1 MEFKELY
8 NELERNVEMALLSMW
23 APGDHPMRPAMINL
37 FEREK
42 LLSNPVFQS
51 QFKWESVNNTNWKNY
66 LCQDF
71 INKIIPASFIPHA
84 HQARSW
90 ELAHQNK
97 SFVVTS
103 GTSSGKTECFLYP
116 VLNHAFQ
123 NKETKGIEAI
133 FLYPLNALMSDQKD
147 RLGKLCD
154 ELDTSFAIYNG
165 NTPENTAKGV
175 IKYKKELRT
184 RNDIRTQIPQ
194 ILISNPSMLEY
205 ILVRKADQDMIETCK
220 QNKSLKWI
228 IIDEAHTYTGSAA
241 IELRYQIK
249 RILEAFGRDIDDVNI
264 ICTSATIGDPQKPQ
278 ELVDFIS
285 TLTGKQN
292 ITIVNGQRDLGHI
305 SVHDLQSE
313 LNKSKYNSLS
323 PNSILALRQEI
334 IDSGSISIE
343 NLWLRLY
350 NTPFNLSDALETV
363 DFLCSLTVN
372 GVNVLSL
379 RGHYFLRNI
388 NGLFACT
395 NPKCTRNNESPLGH
409 ITSVPGTVC
418 PHCGGALLEIVQC
431 KTCGTHLISGEHNAK
446 SVRQILMPEDVDLFN
461 NDDDAASV
469 TIQASSNEWTPFLG
483 HPHDHTYVKPKDK
496 VHQSIINFDVQE
508 PNGYSHTK
516 SSTATNWVECFHDEH
531 AVCPICAEDNS
542 RRFKHFRIPVDTLN
556 TIVAPVIL
564 AAIQPHNKPWG
575 SYISFT
581 DSRQGTANTTKL
593 FNANSER
600 RLSRSKCIAAL
611 NDRLSKIK
619 QDAMYVWIEEQA
631 NELLANG
638 NTQQYDNCIAKLRE
652 LEKDAYISIEKLAE
666 YICGNYEMLRH
677 YLGEVTTI
685 PSSAISV
692 YTAAMIR
699 NLIGRR
705 PINEPC
711 LEGLGL
717 ITLVYPE
724 LLKIKSPTEKIAE
737 VEWQNFLK
745 ICIDY
750 HIRFENHIQPML
762 CISDDFT
769 EYQYAR
775 NSSYGLPIFPS
786 DWTGDGKKWPTI
798 KEVDGHVSEEQ
809 NRLIVLLC
817 AALGIYTAQDLE
829 KAVNRNLVSRL
840 MDVAWDNI
848 CQILTRVSP
857 NGNGYANPDRYKNA
871 EDNVGGYYLD
881 LSVNCPTN
889 VCYIKFTS
897 ESWCC
902 PVSKRLVDTIFC
914 GYSPTM
920 NGILNKRNIERY
932 KCTKKYSSS
941 RDLSTL
947 DTELT
952 NDNLMSNYFKTSL
965 IDKPAYIAA
974 EHSAQQSDNTRDR
987 FTEEFKKGLL
997 HILNCSTTMEMGVD
1011 IGDIEVVL
1019 MATIPPTPANYQQRA
1034 GRAGRKGQPKS
1045 LALSFCNS
1053 TPIAAEAFD
1062 NPMKPLISVT
1072 SASKIVTSQTIVQRH
1087 INSYLFKTFI
1097 DKEKAKITAI
1107 SSVSDFFEPFGSSLC
1122 NAFISRL
1129 NIFKGD
1135 QDVID
1140 TIYKTFDIQNQSQV
1154 HGLIQNTINCISE
1167 IADIYQDYVDSL
1179 KKAVVEKEND
1189 KTNPN
1194 SQYQAKGIAY
1204 QLYRLQEENL
1214 LVYLSEGQFLP
1225 NANMPTNVVEFDTT
1239 SINTLNDIKK
1249 WMDEI
1254 KHKRAEKKTETDR
1267 DIIIK
1272 IDDAIAEKRRLIE
1285 LKQKEAIVSRDI
1297 QTALNEYAPGQTVV
1311 INERNYVSAGI
1322 ILKGSAI
1329 DPESQM
1335 RYIFHCENCG
1345 ATKYLPTYE
1354 ENGSPITDCTC
1365 KDANGNP
1372 GKFRSV
1378 IPDLKHSL
1386 AYTSAFE
1393 PIGFRVDATRF
1404 ADRKERAP
1412 KEYYQIRP
1420 ELLNLKW
1427 EQYQNINLC
1436 DITGVD
1442 KNGEIIYYNIG
1453 KGFGFNICK
1462 ECGRGEVALA
1472 GKYVSD
1478 HMKAHKTLWGQDC
1491 KHNDSS
1497 ILKNVVLTGRHQT
1510 VYTAMRIKADQN
1522 AQTYTNDRTLLYSLG
1537 IILCRALASII
1548 GIDESELD
1556 FGLKKEGKYYVLYIF
1571 DTHKGGCGYASYL
1584 QDINNC
1590 QLVFDKASELLDNY
1604 SCDCE
1609 KRENGACAKCL
1620 VDRKSQKNIDL
1631 ISKKKVMAWLKEQK
1645 GISVSVP
1652 SSISIL
1658 SPKARSSYKTL
1669 LAVLRNAVYDKEVE
1683 SIDLFADDTEASFDP
1698 DKWNQINEVIGGLI
1712 CDARA
1717 AGKIVNLNIYYNP
1730 SSHTEL
1736 TSLLTFCIL
1745 KRQFPNINSICGI
1758 EDSNDTK
1765 DCLIIKSRIGKTRY
1779 FTHKGTE
1786 LPLNEDWSDKVS
1798 SLFFDDTSIGYTQ
1811 VALPTL
1817 SDFIKAIGE
1826 GNIFKDGE
1834 LYPHQDIVTYVN
1846 KQYIHIKKAL
1856 NLSDAE
1862 EDKIRKALKDKDVTV
1877 EYSDCY
1883 AVGFLHCQMI
1893 IGLIMELQ
1901 EVFGFNIVSG
1911 PQFLF
1916 DRAQRKKGAM
1926 KGVLNS
1932 DYSIDS
1938 HINNGFYH
1946 TDDRDKYIEE
1956 LCMHELKR
1964 IPINVTKF
1972 LSNVLVN
1979 HHRWLRIKTR
1989 DGAATLEIRPDGGI
2003 AHNWW
2008 STEKLKYGD
2017 VKIDSPKLDTNMKI
2031 SKSDIQKDMLYYLIF
2046 KQA

>member
-8 NELERNVEMALLSMW
+8 RELERNVEMALLSMW

-51 QFKWESVNNTNWKNY
+51 QFKWESVNNSNWKNY
-66 LCQDF
+66 LCQEF

-123 NKETKGIEAI
+123 HKDTKGIEAI

-154 ELDTSFAIYNG
+154 VLDTSFAIYNG
-165 NTPENTAKGV
+165 NTPESTAKGHK
-175 IKYKKELRT
+175 KYEKELRT
-184 RNDIRTQIPQ
+184 RDDIRDQIPQ

-264 ICTSATIGDPQKPQ
+264 ICTSATIGDPKKPQ
-278 ELVDFIS
+278 ELLDFIS
-285 TLTGKQN
+285 TLTGKDD
-292 ITIVNGQRDLGHI
+292 ITIVNGHRDIGNI
-305 SVHDLQSE
+305 SACDLQNE
-313 LNKSKYNSLS
+313 LNKTAYSHLN
-323 PNSILALRQEI
+323 PNDILTLRQEI
-334 IDSGSISIE
+334 NDFGSISIE
-343 NLWLRLY
+343 NLWQRLY
-350 NTPFNLSDALETV
+350 KTPFDLSVALETV
-363 DFLCSLTVN
+363 DFLCGLTVN
-372 GVNVLSL
+372 GVNVLGL

-395 NPKCTRNNESPLGH
+395 NPKCPRNHESPLGH

-418 PHCGGALLEIVQC
+418 PHCGGTLLEIVQC

-446 SVRQILMPEDVDLFN
+446 NIRQILMPEDIDLFN
-461 NDDDAASV
+461 NDDEEAS
-469 TIQASSNEWTPFLG
+469 TTLQASSNDWTPFLG
-483 HPHDHTYVKPKDK
+483 HPHDHTYTKPKEK

-516 SSTATNWVECFHDEH
+516 STTAPNWVECFHEEH
-531 AVCPICAEDNS
+531 AVCPICAENNS

-575 SYISFT
+575 NYISFT

-600 RLSRSKCIAAL
+600 RLSRSKCITAL

-619 QDAMYVWIEEQA
+619 QDNMYAWIENQA
-631 NELLANG
+631 NALLAAG
-638 NTQQYDNCIAKLRE
+638 NMQQYNECIEKLQE
-652 LEKDAYISIEKLAE
+652 FEKEAYISVDYLAR

-677 YLGEVTTI
+677 YLGDDSTL
-685 PSSAISV
+685 PSNAISV

-737 VEWQNFLK
+737 EEWQHFLK
-745 ICIDY
+745 ICIDF
-750 HIRFENHIQPML
+750 HIRFGNHIQPML
-762 CISDDFT
+762 CISDDFS

-786 DWTGDGKKWPTI
+786 DWTGDGEKWPTI
-798 KEVDGHVSEEQ
+798 KEVDNHVSEEQ

-829 KAVNRNLVSRL
+829 KPTNKSLVSKL
-840 MDVAWDNI
+840 MDTAWDNI
-848 CQILTRVSP
+848 CQILTPVIN

-871 EDNVGGYYLD
+871 ADNVGGYYLD
-881 LSVNCPTN
+881 LSVNCPTRT
-889 VCYIKFTS
+889 CYIKFTS
-897 ESWCC
+897 ETWYC

-932 KCTKKYSSS
+932 KCTQKYSSS
-941 RDLSTL
+941 RDINCLINEMSKTG
-947 DTELT
+947 
-952 NDNLMSNYFKTSL
+952 LMSNYFEHCL

-987 FTEEFKKGLL
+987 FTEEFKKGSLQ
-997 HILNCSTTMEMGVD
+997 ILNCSTTMEMGVD

-1034 GRAGRKGQPKS
+1034 GRAGRKGQSKS

-1053 TPIAAEAFD
+1053 TPIAAEAFE
-1062 NPMKPLISVT
+1062 NPMKPLVSVT

-1107 SSVSDFFEPFGSSLC
+1107 SSVSDFFEPFGSSLF
-1122 NAFISRL
+1122 NAFVSRL

-1135 QDVID
+1135 HDIID
-1140 TIYKTFDIQNQSQV
+1140 TIYNTFDVPSKSQI
-1154 HGLIQNTINCISE
+1154 HGLIQSTIDCIYE
-1167 IADIYQDYVDSL
+1167 IADTYQGYVDSL
-1179 KKAVVEKEND
+1179 KKAVDEKEKD

-1204 QLYRLQEENL
+1204 QLFRLQEENL

-1239 SINTLNDIKK
+1239 SINTLNDIKT

-1254 KHKRAEKKTETDR
+1254 KRKRAEKKIETDK
-1267 DIIIK
+1267 DKIIK
-1272 IDDAIAEKRRLIE
+1272 INDEIAEKRRLIE
-1285 LKQKEAIVSRDI
+1285 LKKKESIVSRDI

-1322 ILKGSAI
+1322 ILTGSAI
-1329 DPESQM
+1329 DPQSQM

-1345 ATKYLPTYE
+1345 ATKYEPTYE
-1354 ENGSPITDCTC
+1354 SHGNPIINCTC
-1365 KDANGNP
+1365 RDDNGNP

-1378 IPDLKHSL
+1378 IPDLKHTL
-1386 AYTSAFE
+1386 AYTAAYE

-1420 ELLNLKW
+1420 ELLNLNW
-1427 EQYQNINLC
+1427 DNYQTLNLC

-1472 GKYVSD
+1472 GKLVSE
-1478 HMKAHKTLWGQDC
+1478 HMKTHKTLWGQDC
-1491 KHNDSS
+1491 NHNDSS

-1522 AQTYTNDRTLLYSLG
+1522 AQSFTNDKTLLYSLG
-1537 IILCRALASII
+1537 IILCRALACII

-1556 FGLKKEGKYYVLYIF
+1556 FGLKKEGRYYVLYIF

-1590 QLVFDKASELLDNY
+1590 QLVFDKAFELLDNY
-1604 SCDCE
+1604 TCDCE
-1609 KRENGACAKCL
+1609 KQDKGACAKCL

-1645 GISVSVP
+1645 GISCPVP
-1652 SSISIL
+1652 DDIKKIS
-1658 SPKARSSYKTL
+1658 PNARSSYKTL
-1669 LAVLRNAVYDKEVE
+1669 VSELRSAIYNKEVTHIE
-1683 SIDLFADDTEASFDP
+1683 LFADDTESTFDP
-1698 DKWNQINEVIGGLI
+1698 DKWTKIDEEMGGLI
-1712 CDARA
+1712 YEAIG
-1717 AGKIVNLNIYYNP
+1717 AGKKVTISIYYD
-1730 SSHTEL
+1730 SKAHTEISSLIPFYTLSKTSNL
-1736 TSLLTFCIL
+1736 TV
-1745 KRQFPNINSICGI
+1745 RGI
-1758 EDSNDTK
+1758 EYDHDIK
-1765 DCLIIKSRIGKTRY
+1765 DCMIIRSSLNTVRY
-1779 FTHKGTE
+1779 FTLKGTK
-1786 LPLNEDWSDKVS
+1786 LPMNETWSNSVDVLLYDNLTNAHKNVY
-1798 SLFFDDTSIGYTQ
+1798 LPNIDDLK
-1811 VALPTL
+1811 A
-1817 SDFIKAIGE
+1817 AIGE
-1826 GNIFKDGE
+1826 NALFKEGQLDHGN
-1834 LYPHQDIVTYVN
+1834 QVTASIC
-1846 KQYIHIKKAL
+1846 KQFEHIKNAVRLTDSELETVKSAL
-1856 NLSDAE
+1856 NG
-1862 EDKIRKALKDKDVTV
+1862 KAVTI

-1883 AVGFLHCQMI
+1883 AVGILHCQMI
-1893 IGLIMELQ
+1893 IGLIQELKDML
-1901 EVFGFNIVSG
+1901 GFTIKDKPKFYFEHHPN
-1911 PQFLF
+1911 
-1916 DRAQRKKGAM
+1916 KKDLS
-1926 KGVLNS
+1926 KDGVLNDKYAS
-1932 DYSIDS
+1932 YAY
-1938 HINNGFYH
+1938 INFGFKM
-1946 TDDRDKYIEE
+1946 DNDRDNYMKLLCQSVLKNDAE
-1956 LCMHELKR
+1956 LPHL
-1964 IPINVTKF
+1964 
-1972 LSNVLVN
+1972 LVN
-1979 HHRWLRIKTR
+1979 HHRWLKFTAE
-1989 DGAATLEIRPDGGI
+1989 DGTVLEIRPDGGL

-2008 STEKLKYGD
+2008 SVDKLRYED
-2017 VKIDSPKLDTNMKI
+2017 FNHVTPKLMDFEIKKYDPN
-2031 SKSDIQKDMLYYLIF
+2031 KDMLYYLIL
-2046 KQA
+2046 KKA